1 MKDLTDK
8 EFFEVPNKVQY
19 IYMMGMMK
27 QPIGSSTYEKA
38 IKEHHEYFPDEVEHR
53 KKWAAIP
60 QEVHDKYWEEYWKI
74 EEEVMKDVSPSK
86 GIMGWID
93 DQEGYSE
100 WNKKW
105 TEANEKAKPLREA
118 LHKKFYSEY
127 GIEWNGW

>member
-1 MKDLTDK
+1 MKYLNEK
-8 EFFEVPNKVQY
+8 EFFEAPSKVKY

-27 QPIGSSTYEKA
+27 IPIGSSTYEDV
-38 IKEHHEYFPDEVEHR
+38 IKEHPEYFPDEVEHR
-53 KKWAAIP
+53 RKWDAIP
-60 QEVHDKYWEEYWKI
+60 QEVHDNYLEEYWELDKEI
-74 EEEVMKDVSPSK
+74 MKNVPPNK

-105 TEANEKAKPLREA
+105 TEAYEKGNPLREA
-118 LHKKFYSEY
+118 LHKKFYSKY

>member
-38 IKEHHEYFPDEVEHR
+38 IKEHPEYFPDEVEHR